1 MTETAETPP
10 GGETPI
16 AAEAGAK
23 AERPEWLADDP
34 HGYWDADKGELRG
47 EALYQ
52 SFQDTKR
59 LIGSRVGDL
68 GPEARRKLA
77 EALPDTLKETWTG
90 ELRARLGEDAEFL
103 APLEEK
109 WKSAHLKAAPEAYEV
124 PQLSEERGFDPEHAL
139 YGKAVETAKRL
150 GLDQAAFGEVMGLLA
165 EAQADQAAALSG
177 ATTEQW
183 KASVPDLEQ
192 RANVVNN
199 RLKVLAP
206 EHGQALLEQVRDPNA
221 FLALEAVIKATSAK
235 PLALEP
241 VQAPEQITQA
251 KLDEMMNDPR
261 YWDSTQRDPAYH
273 AMVTK
278 HFGKLYGDTL

>member
-1 MTETAETPP
+1 MTEAADPQP
-10 GGETPI
+10 GGEAPI
-16 AAEAGAK
+16 TAGAGAK
-23 AERPEWLADDP
+23 AERPEWLGDKF
-34 HGYWDADKGELRG
+34 WDA
-47 EALYQ
+47 EAGAPRTEQLARSY
-52 SFQDTKR
+52 SDLER

-124 PQLSEERGFDPEHAL
+124 PELSEERGFDPEHAL

-183 KASVPDLEQ
+183 KAAVTDLEQ
-192 RANVVNN
+192 RANAVNN
-199 RLKVLAP
+199 RLKALAP

-241 VQAPEQITQA
+241 VQAPEQLSEPQ
-251 KLDEMMNDPR
+251 LRQMQRDPR
-261 YWDSTQRDPAYH
+261 YTDPVKRDPAN
-273 AMVTK
+273 
-278 HFGKLYGDTL
+278 

>member
-1 MTETAETPP
+1 MTEAAETPP
-10 GGETPI
+10 GGEAPI

-23 AERPEWLADDP
+23 AERPEWLGDKF
-34 HGYWDADKGELRG
+34 WDA
-47 EALYQ
+47 EAGAPRTEQLARSY
-52 SFQDTKR
+52 SDLER

-77 EALPDTLKETWTG
+77 EALPDTLKETWDG
-90 ELRARLGEDAEFL
+90 EMRARLSEDAEFL

-124 PQLSEERGFDPEHAL
+124 PKLSEERGFDPEHVL

-183 KASVPDLEQ
+183 KSSVTDLEQ
-192 RANVVNN
+192 RANAVNN
-199 RLKVLAP
+199 RLKALAP

-241 VQAPEQITQA
+241 VQAPEQLSEAQ
-251 KLDEMMNDPR
+251 LRQMQRDPR
-261 YWDSTQRDPAYH
+261 YTDPVKRDPAFV
-273 AMVTK
+273 AQIQK
-278 HFGKLYGDTL
+278 GWQRLYGDTL